1 MDIQQTFLSF
11 YDDILLGTFS
21 PYFGTYR
28 KSVQSSNDTR
38 ERGGG
43 GGEKDNKKVSA
54 SLSDLASPL
63 RRNTRSSQGSVFS
76 GTYAA
81 SAVSG
86 GGGGAELEDTVRVRS
101 NSDSTVSDR
110 DRTTEVR
117 HLHYLV

>member
-1 MDIQQTFLSF
+1 VIHN
-11 YDDILLGTFS
+11 DILLGTFS

-28 KSVQSSNDTR
+28 KSVQSSNDTKER
-38 ERGGG
+38 ERER
-43 GGEKDNKKVSA
+43 GEKDNRKVSA

-81 SAVSG
+81 SAVGVG
-86 GGGGAELEDTVRVRS
+86 GVELEDTVRVRS
-101 NSDSTVSDR
+101 NSDSTVSDI

-117 HLHYLV
+117 HLLYWFND